1 MCGITGWVDGSC
13 NLTQERAVL
22 ERMAATLQPRG
33 PDALGTWMSSHAA
46 LAHRRLIV
54 IDPQGGS
61 QPMVMPEGQASLVL
75 TYNGE
80 LYNFR
85 ELRTE
90 LQARGHHFRTRSDTE
105 VILHA
110 YQEWDLDCLEHFNGI
125 FAFALWDEGCH
136 RLFLARDPLGVKP
149 LFYAQRGSA
158 LIFGSELKALLAHPA
173 IQPVLDRSGM
183 SELLTPFAAP
193 DHGLFRSV
201 KQLRGGYAL
210 TWTPERT
217 RLWQYWALHSAPH
230 PDDIE
235 TTAAHIRQVL
245 EDTVQRQLIADV
257 PVVTLLSGGL
267 DSSGIT
273 ALAQRVMQRDGQTL
287 HTYAIDFADSA
298 AHFQGSAVRP
308 SLDGPYIEQMVS
320 YLGTLHHTV
329 VVETPELLEHFL
341 VPMRA
346 YDRPRMGQMDTSLY
360 LLCRAIKQ
368 EATVALSGESAD
380 EVFGGYPW
388 FHQPEVWQT
397 GTFPWTR
404 SREGYRAL
412 LRDDIQ
418 AYLPGAEYE
427 EQSYRQALAE
437 VPRCSQDDPDTARM
451 RDVFYLHLT
460 RFLPMLLDR
469 KDRMSM
475 AVGLEVRVPF
485 CDPRLV
491 QYVWNIPWA
500 MKTCDGREKGILR
513 RALWDVLPEGVR
525 ARKKSAY
532 PSTFDPA
539 YVQAV
544 QQWVSHLLEQAEAP
558 LWTLFD
564 PNKVHTWL
572 AGSSA
577 AVPTEMGTPILDF
590 LIQTNSWLS
599 TYQVRLSS
607 E

>member
-1 MCGITGWVDGSC
+1 MCGITGWVDGEHD
-13 NLTQERAVL
+13 LTQERAVL
-22 ERMAATLQPRG
+22 SRMAATLQPRG
-33 PDALGTWMSSHAA
+33 PDALGTWVSPHAA

-54 IDPQGGS
+54 IDPEGGT
-61 QPMVMPEGQASLVL
+61 QPMCALQEQASLVL

-85 ELRTE
+85 DLRRELE
-90 LQARGHHFRTRSDTE
+90 DRGYAFQTRSDTE

-110 YQEWDLDCLEHFNGI
+110 YQEWDIDCLHHFNGI
-125 FAFALWDEGCH
+125 FAFALWDERQQ

-158 LIFGSELKALLAHPA
+158 LIFGSELKALLAHSAVRPA
-173 IQPVLDRSGM
+173 LDLIGL
-183 SELLTPFAAP
+183 SELLTMFASP
-193 DHGLFRSV
+193 DHGLFREV
-201 KQLRGGYAL
+201 KQLRAGYAL
-210 TWTPERT
+210 TWTRERT
-217 RLWQYWALHSAPH
+217 RVWQYWALQSPPH
-230 PDDIE
+230 PDDVE

-273 ALAQRVMQRDGQTL
+273 ALAQRVFQREGKTL
-287 HTYAIDFADSA
+287 PTYSIDFADSA
-298 AHFQGSAVRP
+298 QHFQGSAVRP
-308 SLDGPYIEQMVS
+308 SLDGPYIEQMVAH
-320 YLGTLHHTV
+320 LGTLHHTV
-329 VVETPELLEHFL
+329 VVDTPALLEHFL

-388 FHQPEVWQT
+388 FYQPEIWQA

-404 SREGYRAL
+404 TRQGYREL
-412 LRDDIQ
+412 LREDVQ
-418 AYLPGAEYE
+418 TRLPGTEYE
-427 EQSYRQALAE
+427 EQCYRQALAE
-437 VPRCSQDDPDTARM
+437 VPHCAEDDPQTAQM
-451 RDVFYLHLT
+451 RDIFYLHLT

-513 RALWDVLPEGVR
+513 RALWDVLPEAVR
-525 ARKKSAY
+525 ERKKSAY

-544 QQWVSHLLEQAEAP
+544 QQWVARLLEQTEAP

-564 PNKVHTWL
+564 PSKVRALL
-572 AGSSA
+572 AQPST
-577 AVPTEMGTPILDF
+577 AVPTEMGTPVLDF
-590 LIQTNSWLS
+590 LIQTNSWLD
-599 TYQVRLSS
+599 TYQVILPI
-607 E
+607 